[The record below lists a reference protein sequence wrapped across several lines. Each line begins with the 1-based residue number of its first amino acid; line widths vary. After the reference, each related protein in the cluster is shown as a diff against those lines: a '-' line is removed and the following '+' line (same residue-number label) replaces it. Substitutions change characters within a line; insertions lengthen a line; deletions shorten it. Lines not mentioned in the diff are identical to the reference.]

1 MAAQDKQLELKIT
14 FSTLIS
20 LVEQLELEDAL
31 ALRNRLD
38 EMLAQREDAL
48 MLSNPQVMAEIHEA
62 LAEYK
67 TGEYVTLPKLKG
79 EACNMPLTAAVAEWG
94 LEQLAR
100 LRRTQPDLVDSV
112 ISQIMQ
118 DNEHLRWSMVVS
130 AYLDEKINL
139 GKAAELLGLQ
149 EWELRE
155 QFIKRGIPLRIGPA
169 DWAEAKAEVDAIRAW
184 VSKDRGGQDAGPA
197 R

>member
-1 MAAQDKQLELKIT
+1 MATQDKQLEFKIP

-20 LVEQLELEDAL
+20 LVEQLELEEAL

-67 TGEYVTLPKLKG
+67 TGEYVTLPQSKG
-79 EACNMPLTAAVAEWG
+79 EVCNMPLTAAVAEWG

-100 LRRTQPDLVDSV
+100 LRRTQPDLVDSA

-139 GKAAELLGLQ
+139 GKAAELLGLH

-155 QFIKRGIPLRIGPA
+155 QFIERGIPLRIGPA
-169 DWAEAKAEVDAIRAW
+169 DLAEAKAEVDAIRAW
-184 VSKDRGGQDAGPA
+184 VAKDRGGQDAGPA